1 MYAVIFKADINQ
13 FDQEYDDMLVE
24 MRELAVSQYG
34 CINIQSV
41 TEGENEITI
50 SYWNSLE
57 DIKAWKQDERHQ
69 MAQKLGKVKW
79 YKSYQVQVVEVIKD
93 YSSRV
98 Q

>member
-69 MAQKLGKVKW
+69 MA
-79 YKSYQVQVVEVIKD
+79 
-93 YSSRV
+93 
-98 Q
+98 